1 MKLFKQQ
8 LQQPQLQQQQKSY
21 FQFQP
26 QQQPQQQ
33 FRFQKI
39 NHIEK
44 QQQNKPQQQMHYDK
58 KQQQM
63 LLQLK
68 RLYTDQLRFKME
80 EEENDELIVQEK
92 LKDQSSI
99 LTKEFL
105 ENNFKQS
112 LDFKYVDKYYGR
124 QHRVVLC
131 MPNKIAL
138 IKD

>member
-21 FQFQP
+21 FQF
-26 QQQPQQQ
+26 QPQQQ

-92 LKDQSSI
+92 LKDQ
-99 LTKEFL
+99 F
-105 ENNFKQS
+105 
-112 LDFKYVDKYYGR
+112 
-124 QHRVVLC
+124 
-131 MPNKIAL
+131 
-138 IKD
+138 